1 MNSRRSL
8 LGISSAEYI
17 KDGLMLWYDG
27 IQNTRQG
34 HNPNVNVWED
44 LSGNNIDGQF
54 IGNIICN
61 DNNLQMNTTSQVM
74 SYVNVDNE
82 SIYFHTR
89 KPCSFELVV
98 SSPTKS
104 SILGCVHP
112 NDNTNEIWNVD
123 ANSLN
128 VRFFAR
134 RYPASGALSIDM
146 TKPHLISV
154 LFDAD
159 VYANSS
165 LSYYIDGVLKLHDY
179 RNTDVNA
186 YGLTLGW
193 RTSESNAA
201 YNSSPH
207 LYSVRYYNRMLTE
220 EEMLNNYKID
230 KLRFGIGG

>member
-1 MNSRRSL
+1 MLRRRSL
-8 LGISSAEYI
+8 LGISSAEYV
-17 KDGLMLWYDG
+17 KDSLTLWYDG

-34 HNPNVNVWED
+34 HNPNATVWED

-54 IGNIICN
+54 VGDVVCNANNI
-61 DNNLQMNTTSQVM
+61 QANTTPQTM
-74 SYVNVDNE
+74 SYVNVDNKN
-82 SIYFHTR
+82 IYFHTK
-89 KPCSFELVV
+89 KPCSFELVI

-104 SILGCVHP
+104 SLLGCIHP
-112 NDNTNEIWNVD
+112 NDNMNEIWNVD

-128 VRFFAR
+128 IRFFAR
-134 RYPASGALSIDM
+134 RFPTSGVFSIDM

-154 LFDAD
+154 LFDANASG
-159 VYANSS
+159 YSS
-165 LSYYIDGVLKLHDY
+165 LNYYIDGVLQLHDY
-179 RNTDVNA
+179 KNTNNNA

-193 RTSESNAA
+193 RTSNPNTT

-230 KLRFGIGG
+230 KSRFGIGG